1 MISNRSSL
9 MTRHICACGRP
20 VPFNAD
26 GKATYHVGGESTC
39 RRCCELSSRRKLE
52 ESKPVMIAERDYI
65 AHARQ
70 VVGWTVWGGVAL

>member
-26 GKATYHVGGESTC
+26 GKATYTTLAVNQRAGDAVNC
-39 RRCCELSSRRKLE
+39 L
-52 ESKPVMIAERDYI
+52 A
-65 AHARQ
+65 
-70 VVGWTVWGGVAL
+70 VAS